1 MKYPLHGQA
10 IEPVVVNSWRRI
22 MQQMNGLRAA
32 LLGTAILAGCS
43 DADRVGTEPGR
54 VSSATSSAVELAP
67 QSDPNSVKQRHDVQ
81 IVSATGDIAAAV
93 NEYRSLL
100 GPILNPNVAG
110 EQPGDR
116 REINW
121 DAPIVPATLTNNDA
135 FPGDFFNT
143 VSPRGVLLTTE
154 GQLFRISDIGYIDVN
169 PSYAQE
175 FRAFSPRKLFTARNS
190 TVTDVRF
197 VVAGS
202 DTPALVT
209 GFGAVFADVGLADST
224 TTIQYFDAAGTELL
238 KLTAPR
244 RSDDR
249 GLSFIG
255 AKFDAGVVAR
265 VRITAGDTPI
275 GADNFDNVKGA
286 GVKRDIVVMDDFIYG
301 EPRPIN

>member
-1 MKYPLHGQA
+1 
-10 IEPVVVNSWRRI
+10 
-22 MQQMNGLRAA
+22 
-32 LLGTAILAGCS
+32 
-43 DADRVGTEPGR
+43 
-54 VSSATSSAVELAP
+54 
-67 QSDPNSVKQRHDVQ
+67 
-81 IVSATGDIAAAV
+81 
-93 NEYRSLL
+93 
-100 GPILNPNVAG
+100 
-110 EQPGDR
+110 
-116 REINW
+116 
-121 DAPIVPATLTNNDA
+121 VPATLTNNDA

-154 GQLFRISDIGYIDVN
+154 GQLFRISDIGFIDVN

-224 TTIQYFDAAGTELL
+224 TTIQYFDAAGAELL

-244 RSDDR
+244 R
-249 GLSFIG
+249 
-255 AKFDAGVVAR
+255 GV
-265 VRITAGDTPI
+265 
-275 GADNFDNVKGA
+275 DNFDNVKGA

>member
-1 MKYPLHGQA
+1 MKYPLHGLA

-32 LLGTAILAGCS
+32 LLGAAIILAGCS
-43 DADRVGTEPGR
+43 DANRVVTEPGR
-54 VSSATSSAVELAP
+54 VSSAMALAP
-67 QSDPNSVKQRHDVQ
+67 ETDPNTVKQRHDVQ
-81 IVSATGDIAAAV
+81 IVSAAGDIAAAV
-93 NEYRSLL
+93 NQYRSLL

-121 DAPIVPATLTNNDA
+121 DVAAVPQTLVNNDL
-135 FPGDFFNT
+135 FPSDFFNT
-143 VSPRGVLLTTE
+143 VSPRGVLFTTE
-154 GQLFRISDIGYIDVN
+154 DQVFHISDIGYIEVN
-169 PSYAQE
+169 PSYGFE
-175 FRAFSPRKLFTARNS
+175 FRPFSPRRLFAARNS
-190 TVTDVRF
+190 TITDVRF

-249 GLSFIG
+249 GLSFVG
-255 AKFDAGVVAR
+255 AKFESRVVAR

-275 GADNFDNVKGA
+275 GAENFDNVKGA

-301 EPRPIN
+301 EPRAAIN